1 MTAPDRTAHRQTL
14 DQETL
19 ATLYRLHAPYL
30 LRALLR
36 LANGD
41 RGKAEDIL
49 QETFVRAWQHPE
61 ALSRGAEQARP
72 WLFTVARRIAI
83 DHFRMQAARVREVAD
98 ETPEE
103 YATGQDPYEEVL
115 AAHEIRLALAELPP
129 HQREVLE
136 QLHLRGRSVAD
147 AATALGIPAGTVKS
161 RHFYA
166 IRALRPVLVR
176 RGLVAAL

>member
-1 MTAPDRTAHRQTL
+1 MTAPGTTAQRQTL

-19 ATLYRLHAPYL
+19 AELYRLHAPHL

-61 ALSRGAEQARP
+61 AISRGAESARP

-83 DHFRMQAARVREVAD
+83 DHFRMQAARAREVAD
-98 ETPEE
+98 EACEE
-103 YATGQDPYEEVL
+103 HTTGHDPYDEVL
-115 AAHEIRLALAELPP
+115 AAHEIRLALAELPS

-136 QLHLRGRSVAD
+136 QLHLKGRSVAD
-147 AATALGIPAGTVKS
+147 AATVLGIPAGTVKS

-166 IRALRPVLVR
+166 VRALRPVLER
-176 RGLVAAL
+176 RGLLALR